1 MDQAILIDHQGN
13 RLVISNPD
21 DLLNELRLMCEQEPQ
36 ISILEIQ
43 NFGILT
49 FGISRFHS
57 FIEYMTENREPPYLY
72 ANSKNQGASEIFV
85 EFDSG
90 GTITPVSITQC
101 LPTDIVFQIL
111 FDSFTHKKLPEY
123 INWYEE

>member
-49 FGISRFHS
+49 FGISKFHS

-72 ANSKNQGASEIFV
+72 ANSKSQGASEIFV
-85 EFDSG
+85 EL
-90 GTITPVSITQC
+90 IQVEQ
-101 LPTDIVFQIL
+101 
-111 FDSFTHKKLPEY
+111 
-123 INWYEE
+123 